1 MKVAGTAAS
10 GADCQLAGHMRVGAC
25 CKRGDLLVTN
35 VNPLNRSFT
44 TDRIDDPV

>member
-1 MKVAGTAAS
+1 MEIARTAAS
-10 GADCQLAGHMRVGAC
+10 GADCQLARHMRVGAC
-25 CKRGDLLVTN
+25 RKSGYLLVTN